1 VSQRNDWLLEPVA
14 KLDAVA
20 QHAAETRQADLT
32 KPPGALG
39 SLEQLAIQLS
49 AMQGTEQPVLD
60 QLHIVVFAGDHGVV
74 AEGVSA
80 FPQTVTNQMI
90 NNFARGGAAI
100 NVLARELNAKL
111 EIVNLGTV
119 NNDDCPDSVL
129 NLQLGE
135 GTANICQAPA
145 MQEDQLADALS
156 AGQHAVERANS
167 DGAELFIGGEMG
179 IGNTTSAAALACVLL
194 GASAEQLAGPGTG
207 LNTKGVAHKSKVIDK
222 ALQLHTSSIK
232 TPLDALCRLGG
243 FEIAALTGC
252 YIRCAQL
259 GIPVLID
266 GFISSVA
273 ALTAFRQFPGV
284 ANWFIYSH
292 CSAEPG
298 HTLILDALSAQPLLS
313 LGMCLGEGSGA
324 AMAVPLLRLACSLHN
339 NMATFSEAGISGK
352 PG

>member
-1 VSQRNDWLLEPVA
+1 MSQRNDWLLEPAA
-14 KLDAVA
+14 KLDTVA
-20 QHAAETRQADLT
+20 QQAAEARQADLT

-39 SLEQLAIQLS
+39 CLEQLAIQLA
-49 AMQGTEQPVLD
+49 AMQGNEHPVLD

-80 FPQTVTNQMI
+80 FPQTVTNQMV

-145 MQEDQLADALS
+145 MQEDQIADALS

-222 ALQLHTSSIK
+222 ALQLHTSSIQ
-232 TPLDALCRLGG
+232 TPLDALRHLGG
-243 FEIAALTGC
+243 FEIAALSGC

-259 GIPVLID
+259 GMPVLID

-273 ALTAFRQFPGV
+273 ALTAVRLSPEV
-284 ANWFIYSH
+284 ANWFLYSH
-292 CSAEPG
+292 RSAEPG
-298 HTLILDALSAQPLLS
+298 HALILDDLGVQPLLS

-339 NMATFSEAGISGK
+339 NMATFSEAGVSGK